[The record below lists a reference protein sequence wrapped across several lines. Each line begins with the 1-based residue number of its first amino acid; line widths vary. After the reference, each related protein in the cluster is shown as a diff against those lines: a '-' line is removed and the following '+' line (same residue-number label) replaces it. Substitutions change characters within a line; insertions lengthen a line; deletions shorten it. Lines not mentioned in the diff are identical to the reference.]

1 MNTNF
6 YDNGMPKNCCRCV
19 YLYSV
24 AERGENVYPHVFLEE
39 YEKRWVNLLII
50 N

>member
-1 MNTNF
+1 
-6 YDNGMPKNCCRCV
+6 MPKNCSRCV

-24 AERGENVYPHVFLEE
+24 AERDENGYPHVFLEE
-39 YEKRWVNLLII
+39 YEKRWVNLLIT